1 MNVLVGAHDYR
12 DYLRF
17 ELDARQS
24 RRPKYSLRAFSR
36 DLKMSPSHLSDVLS
50 GRERLSIQAAQVVS
64 KELGFNPIKKSHFI
78 GMVALEKAL
87 KAEEQA
93 KIRAKLEKIV
103 QDDSSYHEH
112 DLDHFKMISD
122 WHHLGILAAAELKS
136 IGGDVQKTAKSLGI
150 DGITV
155 REAVRRLS
163 RLGLIK
169 IKDRAIEVL
178 KSKTMTPRNE
188 VPSYSVRRFH
198 RQMLQKA
205 GEALDLF
212 AVSERFASSS
222 LIAVA
227 TEDIPAAKEFLIE
240 MRNKFIERFENKDK
254 ADEIIGLT
262 LAMFPVTQ
270 KQEGKKS

>member
-50 GRERLSIQAAQVVS
+50 GRERLSIQTAQVVS
-64 KELGFNPIKKSHFI
+64 KALGFNPIKKSHFI
-78 GMVALEKAL
+78 GMVALEKAS

-93 KIRAKLEKIV
+93 KLRAKLDKIV
-103 QDDSSYHEH
+103 KDDSAYHEH

-136 IGGDVQKTAKSLGI
+136 IGGNVQKTAKTLGL
-150 DGITV
+150 DGKTV
-155 REAVRRLS
+155 KEAVRRLS
-163 RLGLIK
+163 RLGLVRV
-169 IKDRAIEVL
+169 KDRVIEVL
-178 KSKTMTPRNE
+178 KKKTMTPRAE

-222 LIAVA
+222 LIAIA
-227 TEDIPAAKEFLIE
+227 KEDMPAAKEFLIE
-240 MRNKFIERFENKDK
+240 MRSKFVERFENKDK
-254 ADEIIGLT
+254 ADEIVGLT
-262 LAMFPVTQ
+262 HALFPVTHQ
-270 KQEGKKS
+270 IEVK

>member
-50 GRERLSIQAAQVVS
+50 GRERLSLQAAQVVS
-64 KELGFNPIKKSHFI
+64 KALGFNAIKKSHFI
-78 GMVALEKAL
+78 GMVALEKVS
-87 KAEEQA
+87 KVDEQA
-93 KIRAKLEKIV
+93 KLRAKLEKIV
-103 QDDSSYHEH
+103 KDDSSYHEH

-122 WHHLGILAAAELKS
+122 WFHLGILAAAELKHVNGS
-136 IGGDVQKTAKSLGI
+136 IQKTAKSLGL
-150 DGITV
+150 DGITTK
-155 REAVRRLS
+155 EAVRRLA
-163 RLGLIK
+163 RLGLIR
-169 IKDRAIEVL
+169 IKDHGIDVI
-178 KSKTMTPRNE
+178 KKKTMTPRSE

-205 GEALDLF
+205 SEALDLF

-222 LIAVA
+222 FIAISR
-227 TEDIPAAKEFLIE
+227 DDMPAAKEFLIE
-240 MRNKFIERFENKDK
+240 MRSKFVERFENKDK
-254 ADEIIGLT
+254 ADEIVGLT
-262 LAMFPVTQ
+262 LAIFPVTLQ
-270 KQEGKKS
+270 TEVKK

>member
-1 MNVLVGAHDYR
+1 MNVLVGAQDYR

-64 KELGFNPIKKSHFI
+64 KALGFNPVKKSHFI
-78 GMVALEKAL
+78 GMVALEKAS
-87 KAEEQA
+87 KSEEQA
-93 KIRAKLEKIV
+93 KLRARLEKIV
-103 QDDSSYHEH
+103 KDDSSYHEH
-112 DLDHFKMISD
+112 DLDHFKMIAD
-122 WHHLGILAAAELKS
+122 WHHLGILAAAELKN
-136 IGGDVQKTAKSLGI
+136 IGGNVQKTAKVLGL
-150 DGITV
+150 DVITTK
-155 REAVRRLS
+155 EAVHRLS
-163 RLGLIK
+163 RLGLVR

-178 KSKTMTPRNE
+178 KKKTMTPRSE

-222 LIAVA
+222 LIAIA
-227 TEDIPAAKEFLIE
+227 KEDMPAAKEFLIE
-240 MRNKFIERFENKDK
+240 MRSKFVERFENKDK
-254 ADEIIGLT
+254 ADEIVGLT
-262 LAMFPVTQ
+262 LAIFPVTSQ
-270 KQEGKKS
+270 IEGKK